1 MPIAEMTREKE
12 WEITQAQ
19 DRGRMVVDMWQE
31 MAKLRAN
38 PTAQNQQRLDE
49 LVRRVDRFQSMYSGT
64 SVQDPRVTAA
74 YIMGIG
80 YGMCRITD

>member
-1 MPIAEMTREKE
+1 MPIAEMTREKV

-80 YGMCRITD
+80 YTECAG